1 MKYLW
6 LFICCFITCQSMAQK
21 KYEKESR
28 ISEKEFPT
36 NAERLLQKYLH
47 DAKRIRFYKETDSSK
62 TSYEAKFKK
71 YGKKYSIEFD
81 ADGTLEDIEIE
92 MKFKEL
98 PDKVQEVISSYLM
111 QNFKKYTIK
120 KLQKQYY
127 YKKGTDLIK
136 LTETAFT
143 EGDSDFIN
151 YEMVIWR
158 SQEKESGM
166 AELTFNKNGEFL
178 TERPFA
184 QASYDHILY

>member
-1 MKYLW
+1 
-6 LFICCFITCQSMAQK
+6 MAQK

-28 ISEKEFPT
+28 ISKKEFPT
-36 NAERLLQKYLH
+36 DAENLLQKYLH

-71 YGKKYSIEFD
+71 HGKKYSVEFD
-81 ADGTLEDIEIE
+81 INGILEDIEVE
-92 MKFKEL
+92 MNFNEL
-98 PDKVQEVISSYLM
+98 PDKVQETISSYLK
-111 QNFKKYTIK
+111 QNTKKYTIK

-127 YKKGTDLIK
+127 YKKDTDLIY
-136 LTETAFT
+136 LTEIAFNN
-143 EGDSDFIN
+143 GNSDFIN
-151 YEMVIWR
+151 YEIVIWR
-158 SQEKESGM
+158 FQEKESGM